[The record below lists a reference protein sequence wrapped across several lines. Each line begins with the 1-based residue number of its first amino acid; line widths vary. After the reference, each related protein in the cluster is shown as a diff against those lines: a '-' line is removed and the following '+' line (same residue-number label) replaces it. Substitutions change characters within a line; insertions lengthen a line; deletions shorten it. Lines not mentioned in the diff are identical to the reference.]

1 MTLRNPKIFGLN
13 VLSSLADVLDNEQSL
28 NSLNLSSRDLNIIRG
43 SQNAGATSG
52 DWISLSRLT
61 NPIYRTLNRYS
72 TESETCL
79 GILDTKAGL
88 ERTLFGNL
96 TINGILSGNAVRYR
110 YVDFAPNS
118 VGVSTVRIADI
129 STSRVSAWSSSA
141 NPVVA
146 TSPISYG
153 AQVSVKSGGALQFG
167 TQSGTSGPRLQTS
180 LTAQAKEF
188 DSEFPTSKISCTI
201 GGQTVVL
208 YAMKGIPLIF
218 TGFFRDLDA
227 SISLTSLINQTPASW
242 KILETANANNFV
254 NFANQGGTTSS
265 INFRSSIS
273 RERYIQFYYNPDNIS
288 GITLTSANIAELPA
302 VKLQNV
308 TALNFSSNQLRN
320 FPDFNSICSTDNP
333 PIKLQSL
340 NLISNPLSQSETEN
354 ERKLNSNVVNK
365 IPTTLREL
373 YLGQTFFG
381 SITQNII
388 ANRFQQLTV
397 LNLARSSGGPY
408 FHPDN
413 DDVNCEL
420 PNVSNTCQSYNV
432 YANDFRA
439 FGTTLGISTSNV
451 KDLTGLVSLDLGS
464 NYYLSGPFSI
474 ASGNNVIQSISSH
487 STGLELPTGL
497 AGKSSFT
504 TLYHYYCRNA
514 GPLVDGGGNY
524 LYANCNSLS
533 TLYLYAS
540 NVTGR
545 LPKFTNAALS
555 YLELRYTGLTGG
567 GQDNDETYVIPE
579 KTFEKCTNMTHML
592 LQSGNLL
599 LNKEIHPNAF
609 SYTRNLS
616 YLWYISYGRTTGPIP
631 NLTSNEYLR
640 DLVLHYNNFS
650 GSMPN
655 LASNP
660 RIYYVD
666 VTYNALSGSV
676 PAFKGLSNLFQL
688 YLYNNQFTSLSTFEN
703 LGSLAYFYAHNNQIA
718 GEIPSFAGCPNLSYL
733 ILFNNLLTNYK
744 TGGLATNYNL
754 RYLELSGNLLT
765 GQAVNQIIADLLIN
779 YNTVNRGGVTVNLR
793 GGNALP
799 SGVALDSIDI
809 LRSKGWSIVFN

>member
-1 MTLRNPKIFGLN
+1 MALRNPKVFGLN
-13 VLSSLADVLDNEQSL
+13 VLTSLADVLDKEQSL

-61 NPIYRTLNRYS
+61 NPIYRTLDRYR

-79 GILDTKAGL
+79 GILDTRAGL

-96 TINGILSGNAVRYR
+96 KINGILSGNAVRYR
-110 YVDFAPNS
+110 YLDGTG
-118 VGVSTVRIADI
+118 VGATVKIADI

-141 NPVVA
+141 SPVTE

-180 LTAQAKEF
+180 LSAQQKEF
-188 DSEFPTSKISCTI
+188 ASEFPTSKISCTI

-218 TGFFRDLDA
+218 TGFFRNLDA
-227 SISLTSLINQTPASW
+227 SISLTSLINNTPASW
-242 KILETANANNFV
+242 KIIETANPNNFV
-254 NFANQGGTTSS
+254 NFPNRGRTTSS

-302 VKLQNV
+302 VKLQNA
-308 TALNFSSNQLRN
+308 TQLNFSSNQLRN
-320 FPDFNSICSTDNP
+320 FPDFTFISRN
-333 PIKLQSL
+333 LLSL
-340 NLISNPLSQSETEN
+340 NLINNPLSQSEFEN
-354 ERKLNSNVVNK
+354 ERKLNSNVLNK

-381 SITQNII
+381 SIPQNII
-388 ANRFQQLTV
+388 ADRFPQLRVLHLNR
-397 LNLARSSGGPY
+397 SGGPF
-408 FHPDN
+408 FHPDI
-413 DDVNCEL
+413 DDSSCQL
-420 PNVSNTCQSYNV
+420 PNVPNSCETYTVRS
-432 YANDFRA
+432 NDFRA
-439 FGTTLGISTSNV
+439 FGITAGNNRNV
-451 KDLTGLVSLDLGS
+451 QDLTNLVSLDVGG
-464 NYYLSGPFSI
+464 NYYLSGSFSI
-474 ASGNNVIQSISSH
+474 ASGNNVIQSIRSD
-487 STGLELPTGL
+487 STGLALPTGL
-497 AGKSSFT
+497 AGKNSFT
-504 TLYHYYCRNA
+504 TLNHSYGRSA
-514 GPLVDGGGNY
+514 GPLVVGGNY
-524 LYANCNSLS
+524 LYENCNSLS
-533 TLYLYAS
+533 TLNLYAS

-545 LPKFTNAALS
+545 LPKFTNSALS
-555 YLELRYTGLTGG
+555 YLELRLTGLTGG
-567 GQDNDETYVIPE
+567 GPDNDESFVIPE
-579 KTFEKCTNMTHML
+579 RTFEKCVDLSFIL

-599 LNKEIHPNAF
+599 TAPIHPNAF
-609 SYTRNLS
+609 SYTPNLY
-616 YLWYISYGRTTGPIP
+616 YLWYISNGRTTGPIP
-631 NLTSNEYLR
+631 SLSLNSNLTF
-640 DLVLHYNNFS
+640 LVLPNNKFTET
-650 GSMPN
+650 MPN

-660 RIYYVD
+660 NIFYVD
-666 VTYNALSGSV
+666 VSYNALSGSV
-676 PAFKGLSNLFQL
+676 PAFRNLGNL
-688 YLYNNQFTSLSTFEN
+688 YYLFLYNNQFTSLSTFEN
-703 LGSLAYFYAHNNQIA
+703 LSSLAYFYAHNNKIA
-718 GEIPSFAGCPNLSYL
+718 GEIPSFAGCPNLFYL
-733 ILFNNLLTNYK
+733 ILFNNLLTSYK

-754 RYLELSGNLLT
+754 RYLDLSGNLLT
-765 GQAVNQIIADLLIN
+765 GQAVNQIIADLLTN

>member
-13 VLSSLADVLDNEQSL
+13 VLTSLADVLDKEESL
-28 NSLNLSSRDLNIIRG
+28 KSLNLSSRDLNVIRG

-52 DWISLSRLT
+52 DWISLSRLST
-61 NPIYRTLNRYS
+61 PIYKTLDAYNV
-72 TESETCL
+72 ESSNYL
-79 GILDTKAGL
+79 GILNTKAGL

-96 TINGILSGNAVRYR
+96 KINGILSGNAVRYR
-110 YVDFAPNS
+110 YLDGTG
-118 VGVSTVRIADI
+118 VGATIKIADI

-141 NPVVA
+141 SPA
-146 TSPISYG
+146 TETSPISYG
-153 AQVSVKSGGALQFG
+153 AQISVKSGGSLQFG

-180 LTAQAKEF
+180 LSALPKEF

-227 SISLTSLINQTPASW
+227 SINLTSLINGTPASW
-242 KILETANANNFV
+242 KIVETANANNFV
-254 NFANQGGTTSS
+254 NFANQGSTNST

-302 VKLQNV
+302 VKLQNA
-308 TALNFSSNQLRN
+308 TSLNFSSNQLRN
-320 FPDFNSICSTDNP
+320 FPDLNFISPS
-333 PIKLQSL
+333 LRSL
-340 NLISNPLSQSETEN
+340 NLISNPLSQSETQN
-354 ERKLNSNVVNK
+354 ERKLNSNVINK

-373 YLGQTFFG
+373 YLGETFFG
-381 SITQNII
+381 SISQNII
-388 ANRFQQLTV
+388 ANRFTQLTV
-397 LNLARSSGGPY
+397 LNLSRNTGPY

-413 DDVNCEL
+413 DDSNSEL
-420 PNVSNTCQSYNV
+420 PNVSNTCETYSAYS
-432 YANDFRA
+432 NDFRT
-439 FGTTLGISTSNV
+439 FGTTAGNNRNV
-451 KDLTGLVSLDLGS
+451 KDLTNLVSLDVSG
-464 NYYLSGPFSI
+464 NYYLSGSFSI

-497 AGKSSFT
+497 AGKNSFT
-504 TLYHYYCRNA
+504 TLYHHYARNA
-514 GPLVDGGGNY
+514 GPLIVGGNY
-524 LYANCNSLS
+524 LYENCNSLS

-545 LPKFTNAALS
+545 LPKFTNSALS
-555 YLELRYTGLTGG
+555 YLELRNTGLTGG
-567 GQDNDETYVIPE
+567 SPDNNETYVIPE
-579 KTFEKCTNMTHML
+579 KTFEKCTNLSYML

-599 LNKEIHPNAF
+599 TSPIHPNAF
-609 SYTRNLS
+609 SYTPNLY
-616 YLWYISYGRTTGPIP
+616 YLWYISYGRTTGSIP
-631 NLTSNEYLR
+631 NLTSNSNLTY
-640 DLVLHYNNFS
+640 LVLHYNNFN
-650 GSMPN
+650 GVMPN

-660 RIYYVD
+660 NIYYVD

-676 PAFKGLSNLFQL
+676 PAFKNLGNL
-688 YLYNNQFTSLSTFEN
+688 YYLFLYNNQFTSLSTFSN
-703 LGSLAYFYAHNNQIA
+703 LSSLAYFYAHNNQIA
-718 GEIPSFAGCPNLSYL
+718 GEIPSFAGCPNLYYL

-744 TGGLATNYNL
+744 SGALATNYNL
-754 RYLELSGNLLT
+754 RYLDLSGNLLT
-765 GQAVNQIIADLLIN
+765 GQAVNQIIADLLTN

>member
-1 MTLRNPKIFGLN
+1 MTLRNLKIFGLN
-13 VLSSLADVLDNEQSL
+13 VESALADVLDKEKSL
-28 NSLNLSSRDLNIIRG
+28 NSLNLSSRDLNVIRG

-61 NPIYRTLNRYS
+61 NPIYRTLDRYR
-72 TESETCL
+72 TESESFS

-110 YVDFAPNS
+110 YLDGTGPGA
-118 VGVSTVRIADI
+118 TVKIADI
-129 STSRVSAWSSSA
+129 STSRVSAWSS
-141 NPVVA
+141 VGVG
-146 TSPISYG
+146 TTVPISYG
-153 AQVSVKSGGALQFG
+153 AQVSIKSGGALQFG

-180 LTAQAKEF
+180 LTPQTKEF
-188 DSEFPTSKISCTI
+188 ASEFPTSKISCTI

-227 SISLTSLINQTPASW
+227 SISLTTLINNTPASW
-242 KILETANANNFV
+242 KIVETANANNFV

-302 VKLQNV
+302 VKLENA
-308 TALNFSSNQLRN
+308 TALNFSYNQLRN
-320 FPDFNSICSTDNP
+320 FPNINFIAPN
-333 PIKLQSL
+333 LQSL
-340 NLISNPLSQSETEN
+340 NLISNPFSQSETEN

-388 ANRFQQLTV
+388 ANTFQQLTV
-397 LNLARSSGGPY
+397 LNLSRSAGPY

-413 DDVNCEL
+413 DDANCQL
-420 PNVSNTCQSYNV
+420 PNVPNTCQTYNV

-439 FGTTLGISTSNV
+439 FGTTAGNNRNV

-497 AGKSSFT
+497 AGKNSFT
-504 TLYHYYCRNA
+504 TLYHYYCRSA
-514 GPLVDGGGNY
+514 GPLVVGGNY
-524 LYANCNSLS
+524 LYENCNSLS

-545 LPKFTNAALS
+545 LPKFTNSALS
-555 YLELRYTGLTGG
+555 YLELRNTGLTGG
-567 GQDNDETYVIPE
+567 GPDNDETNVIPE
-579 KTFEKCTNMTHML
+579 KTFEKCTNLQYML

-599 LNKEIHPNAF
+599 TSPIHPNAF
-609 SYTRNLS
+609 SYTPNLY
-616 YLWYISYGRTTGPIP
+616 YLWYISYGRTTGSIP
-631 NLTSNEYLR
+631 NLTSNSNLTF
-640 DLVLHYNNFS
+640 LVLHFNNFT

-655 LASNP
+655 LASNTS
-660 RIYYVD
+660 IYYVD
-666 VTYNALSGSV
+666 VSYNALSGSV
-676 PAFKGLSNLFQL
+676 PAFKNLGNLFQL
-688 YLYNNQFTSLSTFEN
+688 YLYNNQFTSLSTFSN
-703 LGSLAYFYAHNNQIA
+703 LSSLAYFYAHNNKIA
-718 GEIPSFAGCPNLSYL
+718 GEIPSFSGCPNLYYL

-754 RYLELSGNLLT
+754 AYLDLSGNLLT
-765 GQAVNQIIADLLIN
+765 GQAVNQIIADLLTN

>member
-1 MTLRNPKIFGLN
+1 MVLRNPKIFGLN
-13 VLSSLADVLDNEQSL
+13 VLSSLADVLDKEQSL

-61 NPIYRTLNRYS
+61 NPIYRNLDRYR
-72 TESETCL
+72 TESETCF

-96 TINGILSGNAVRYR
+96 KINGILSGNAVRYR
-110 YVDFAPNS
+110 YLDGTG
-118 VGVSTVRIADI
+118 VGATVKIADI

-141 NPVVA
+141 SPVTE

-180 LTAQAKEF
+180 LIAQAKEF

-218 TGFFRDLDA
+218 TGFFRNLDA
-227 SISLTSLINQTPASW
+227 SISLTSLISGTPASW
-242 KILETANANNFV
+242 KIAETANTNNFV
-254 NFANQGGTTSS
+254 NFANRGGTTSS

-302 VKLQNV
+302 VKLQNA

-320 FPDFNSICSTDNP
+320 FPNINFIA
-333 PIKLQSL
+333 PILQSL
-340 NLISNPLSQSETEN
+340 NLISNPFSQSETEN
-354 ERKLNSNVVNK
+354 ERKLNSSVINK

-381 SITQNII
+381 SISQNII
-388 ANRFQQLTV
+388 ANRFPQLRV
-397 LNLARSSGGPY
+397 LNLSRGGGPY

-413 DDVNCEL
+413 DDANCQL
-420 PNVSNTCQSYNV
+420 PNVSNTCETYTVAN
-432 YANDFRA
+432 NDFRS
-439 FGTTLGISTSNV
+439 FGITAGNNRNV
-451 KDLTGLVSLDLGS
+451 QDLTNLVSLDVGG
-464 NYYLSGPFSI
+464 NYYLSGSFSI
-474 ASGNNVIQSISSH
+474 ASGNNVIQSINSYSN
-487 STGLELPTGL
+487 GLTLPTGL
-497 AGKSSFT
+497 AGKNSFT

-514 GPLVDGGGNY
+514 GPLIVGGTY
-524 LYANCNSLS
+524 LYENCNSLS

-540 NVTGR
+540 NVTGA
-545 LPKFTNAALS
+545 LPKFTNSALS

-567 GQDNDETYVIPE
+567 GPGDTANVIPE
-579 KTFEKCTNMTHML
+579 KTFEKCINLSYML

-599 LNKEIHPNAF
+599 TAPIHPNAF
-609 SYTRNLS
+609 SYTPNLY
-616 YLWYISYGRTTGPIP
+616 YLWYISYGRTTGSIP
-631 NLTSNEYLR
+631 NLTSNSNLTY
-640 DLVLHYNNFS
+640 LVLHFNNFT
-650 GSMPN
+650 GTMPN

-660 RIYYVD
+660 NIFYVD
-666 VTYNALSGSV
+666 VSYNALSGSV
-676 PAFKGLSNLFQL
+676 PAFRNLGNL
-688 YLYNNQFTSLSTFEN
+688 YYLFLYNNQFTSLSTFGN
-703 LGSLAYFYAHNNQIA
+703 LSSLAYFYAHNNKIA
-718 GEIPSFAGCPNLSYL
+718 GEIPSFAGCPNLFYL

-744 TGGLATNYNL
+744 SGGLATNYNL
-754 RYLELSGNLLT
+754 RYLDLSGNLLT
-765 GQAVNQIIADLLIN
+765 GQAVNQIIADLLTN

-793 GGNALP
+793 GNTLP
-799 SGVALDSIDI
+799 SGVALESIDI

>member
-13 VLSSLADVLDNEQSL
+13 VESALADILNKEESL
-28 NSLNLSSRDLNIIRG
+28 KSLNLSSRDLNVIRG
-43 SQNAGATSG
+43 SQNAGLTGG
-52 DWISLSRLT
+52 DWISLSRLKD
-61 NPIYRTLNRYS
+61 PIYKTLDRYS
-72 TESETCL
+72 QDSGTYLS
-79 GILDTKAGL
+79 ILDTKAGF

-96 TINGILSGNAVRYR
+96 KINGVLSGNAVRYR

-118 VGVSTVRIADI
+118 VGVSTVKIADI
-129 STSRVSAWSSSA
+129 STSRVSAWSS
-141 NPVVA
+141 VGVG
-146 TSPISYG
+146 TTVPISYG

-167 TQSGTSGPRLQTS
+167 TQSGTTGPRLQTS
-180 LTAQAKEF
+180 LSALPKEF
-188 DSEFPTSKISCTI
+188 ASEFPTSKISCTI

-218 TGFFRDLDA
+218 TGFFRDLNA
-227 SISLTSLINQTPASW
+227 SISLTSLISGTPASW
-242 KILETANANNFV
+242 KIVETANANNFV
-254 NFANQGGTTSS
+254 NFANQGGITSS
-265 INFRSSIS
+265 IQFRSSIS

-288 GITLTSANIAELPA
+288 TITLTSANITELPA
-302 VKLQNV
+302 VKLQNA

-320 FPDFNSICSTDNP
+320 FPNINFIAPT
-333 PIKLQSL
+333 LQSL
-340 NLISNPLSQSETEN
+340 NLISNPLSQSSVEN

-388 ANRFQQLTV
+388 ADRFQQLTV
-397 LNLARSSGGPY
+397 LNLSRGGGPY

-413 DDVNCEL
+413 DDANCEL
-420 PNVSNTCQSYNV
+420 PNVSNTCQTYTVRS
-432 YANDFRA
+432 NDFRA

-451 KDLTGLVSLDLGS
+451 KDLTNLVSLDVGG
-464 NYYLSGPFSI
+464 NYYLSGSFSI

-533 TLYLYAS
+533 ILYLYAS

-545 LPKFTNAALS
+545 LPKFTNSALS
-555 YLELRYTGLTGG
+555 YLDLRNTGLTGG
-567 GQDNDETYVIPE
+567 GPDNDETNVIPE
-579 KTFEKCTNMTHML
+579 KTFEKCTNLQYML
-592 LQSGNLL
+592 LQSGSLL
-599 LNKEIHPNAF
+599 LDKEIHPNAF
-609 SYTRNLS
+609 SYTPNLY
-616 YLWYISYGRTTGPIP
+616 YLWYISGGRTTGPIP
-631 NLTSNEYLR
+631 NLTSNANLTF
-640 DLVLHYNNFS
+640 LVLPSNNFT
-650 GSMPN
+650 GTMPT
-655 LASNP
+655 LSSNP
-660 RIYYVD
+660 NIYYVD
-666 VTYNALSGSV
+666 VSYNALSGSV
-676 PAFKGLSNLFQL
+676 PAFKNLGNLFKL
-688 YLYNNQFTSLSTFEN
+688 YLYNNQFTSLSTFGN
-703 LGSLAYFYAHNNQIA
+703 LGSLTYFYAHNNKIA
-718 GEIPSFAGCPNLSYL
+718 GEIPSFAGCRNLFYL
-733 ILFNNLLTNYK
+733 ILFNNLLTGY
-744 TGGLATNYNL
+744 TSGGLATNYNL
-754 RYLELSGNLLT
+754 RYLDLSGNLLT
-765 GQAVNQIIADLLIN
+765 GQAVNQIIADLLTN
-779 YNTVNRGGVTVNLR
+779 YNAVKRGGVTINLR